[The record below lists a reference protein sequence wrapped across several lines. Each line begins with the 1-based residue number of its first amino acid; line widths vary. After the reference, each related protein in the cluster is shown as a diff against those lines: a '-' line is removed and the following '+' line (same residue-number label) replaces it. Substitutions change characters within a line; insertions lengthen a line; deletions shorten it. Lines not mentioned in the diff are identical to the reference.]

1 MLLALKAVLDSLR
14 SSKTEGKF
22 YVEFSFLGGNTS
34 FLIGEDQASGLRGK
48 EGQEF
53 ILSVQVRPRAVI
65 LFDRPVTLFEGV
77 KLVEF
82 SVNQSPNM
90 KQPK

>member
-1 MLLALKAVLDSLR
+1 MLLALKSVLDSLR
-14 SSKTEGKF
+14 SGKTEGKF
-22 YVEFSFLGGNTS
+22 YAEFSFLGGNTS

-53 ILSVQVRPRAVI
+53 ILSVQVRPRPVI
-65 LFDRPVTLFEGV
+65 LFDRPVTLFESV

-82 SVNQSPNM
+82 STNQP
-90 KQPK
+90 PKMPQTK